1 MKNLNKI
8 GILVFGAIAMASC
21 SNETETA
28 VSETTVPVPT
38 QAQFA
43 NIREVALLNQTQNF
57 TMTAG
62 TGLVTLTSTKG
73 VQIKINGNSLTKNGN
88 PVTGSID
95 VKFIEI
101 FDKGTMLVTNKSTM
115 GLLPNGNQSILKSG
129 GEFYVNATQGGVQ
142 LVSTGTIQLVVPSNL
157 SSTAIDNTMIF
168 WTGET
173 ADPENIVWK
182 RDVFGTGGPVGG
194 TQGGAVGFNQIAY
207 TASFGNFGWCNIDR
221 FISDPRPKTQILAA
235 VPSGYNSANSA
246 VYLSVDGEGRNQLAK
261 FDTYNATSM
270 QFSEHY
276 GQIPIGLVCHVI
288 FATAEGSQWR
298 YAIKAVTTTAGAVYT
313 FTLAE
318 TTLGTEAQMIAAINA
333 IQ

>member
-1 MKNLNKI
+1 MKNHLNKI
-8 GILVFGAIAMASC
+8 GILVLGTIAMASC
-21 SNETETA
+21 SKDTETA
-28 VSETTVPVPT
+28 VTETAAPVPT
-38 QAQFA
+38 QTQFA
-43 NIREVALLNQTQNF
+43 NVRNVALQNQTQNF

-73 VQIKINGNSLTKNGN
+73 VQIKINGNNLTKNGN

-115 GLLPNGNQSILKSG
+115 GLMANGNQSILKSG
-129 GEFYVNATQGGVQ
+129 GEFFINATQGGVQ

-157 SSTAIDNTMIF
+157 SATTLDNTMLF
-168 WTGET
+168 WVGET
-173 ADPENIVWK
+173 TDPENIVWK
-182 RDVFGTGGPVGG
+182 RDLGTPIGG
-194 TQGGAVGFNQIAY
+194 TQGGAVGFNQVAY

-221 FISDPRPKTQILAA
+221 FYSDPRPKTQILAA
-235 VPSGYNSANSA
+235 VPTGYNNTNSA
-246 VYLSVDGEGRNQLAK
+246 VYLSVDGEGNNQLAK
-261 FDTYNATSM
+261 FDTYNATTL

-298 YAIKAVTTTAGAVYT
+298 YAIKAVTTTAGAVYG

>member
-8 GILVFGAIAMASC
+8 GILVLGAIVMASC
-21 SNETETA
+21 SKDSETA
-28 VSETTVPVPT
+28 VSETAAPVPT

-43 NIREVALLNQTQNF
+43 NIRQVALLNQTQNF

-62 TGLVTLTSTKG
+62 TGLVTLTSAKG
-73 VQIKINGNSLTKNGN
+73 VQIKINGNNLTKNGN
-88 PVTGSID
+88 PVTGNID

-115 GLLPNGNQSILKSG
+115 GLMLNGNQSILKSG
-129 GEFYVNATQGGVQ
+129 GEFYVNATQGGVP

-157 SSTAIDNTMIF
+157 SATAIDNTMLF
-168 WTGET
+168 WVGET

-182 RDVFGTGGPVGG
+182 RDVATPIGGA
-194 TQGGAVGFNQIAY
+194 QGGAVGFNQVAY
-207 TASFGNFGWCNIDR
+207 TATFGNFGWCNIDR
-221 FISDPRPKTQILAA
+221 FYNDPRPKTQILAA
-235 VPSGYNSANSA
+235 VPTGYNNTNSA
-246 VYLSVDGEGRNQLAK
+246 VYLSVDGEGNNQLAK
-261 FDTYNATSM
+261 FDTYNATTL

-276 GQIPIGLVCHVI
+276 GQIPIGLVCHII

-318 TTLGTEAQMIAAINA
+318 TTLGTEAQMVAAINA